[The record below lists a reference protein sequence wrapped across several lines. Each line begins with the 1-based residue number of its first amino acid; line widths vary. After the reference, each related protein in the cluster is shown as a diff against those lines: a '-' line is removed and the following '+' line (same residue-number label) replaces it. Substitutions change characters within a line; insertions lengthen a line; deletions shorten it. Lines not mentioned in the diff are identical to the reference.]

1 MNVDPG
7 GRDYLV
13 GAFHVARYVP
23 YGFYCVP
30 GRNRENSEPC
40 LKPVELTEERAR
52 GRGKGRGRQRKMGM
66 DVKGVKGRG

>member
-30 GRNRENSEPC
+30 GRNRENNEPC
-40 LKPVELTEERAR
+40 LKPVELTEERR
-52 GRGKGRGRQRKMGM
+52 SEGREGEVGGGRGEGGGEGKG
-66 DVKGVKGRG
+66 